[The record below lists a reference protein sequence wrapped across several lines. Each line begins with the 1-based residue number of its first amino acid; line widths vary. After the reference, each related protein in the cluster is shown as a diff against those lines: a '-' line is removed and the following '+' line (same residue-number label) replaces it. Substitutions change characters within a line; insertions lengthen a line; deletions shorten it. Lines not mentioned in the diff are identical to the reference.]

1 MNPASKDSVAKYDN
15 PALLSQSLHLPVFRA
30 NSQRWQGRPPAPEK
44 SKKHSAEVDTAL
56 HVIKGAIVTVLG
68 PTAVLT
74 TSVGF
79 ESPSKYVRWEC
90 RSSSCLCAELE

>member
-1 MNPASKDSVAKYDN
+1 MTIPLYYRR
-15 PALLSQSLHLPVFRA
+15 VFTYLCFVRTRSA
-30 NSQRWQGRPPAPEK
+30 GKGGPPAPEK